1 MSGKCFLSE
10 RDPKQCGDSR
20 GLSEIF
26 RLSSCNDSVRGHL
39 ESLHIS
45 GEIVSEVEL
54 ILARVGMLYVT
65 KDEIEKMEI
74 CPYHRHKFGRFWRP
88 SKRSCYHPTHTGA
101 RKSVKGSDVI
111 NSLQM
116 CKDVQKQYG
125 VFVPLRA
132 RK

>member
-1 MSGKCFLSE
+1 MSGKCFLSA
-10 RDPKQCGDSR
+10 RDPKQCRDSR
-20 GLSEIF
+20 GLSEIV
-26 RLSSCNDSVRGHL
+26 RLSSCNDNVRGHL

-45 GEIVSEVEL
+45 GEMVSEVEL
-54 ILARVGMLYVT
+54 ILARVGMLHAT

-88 SKRSCYHPTHTGA
+88 SKRSCHYPTHTGA
-101 RKSVKGSDVI
+101 PKSVKGRDVI
-111 NSLQM
+111 SLQI

-125 VFVPLRA
+125 ISVPLGA